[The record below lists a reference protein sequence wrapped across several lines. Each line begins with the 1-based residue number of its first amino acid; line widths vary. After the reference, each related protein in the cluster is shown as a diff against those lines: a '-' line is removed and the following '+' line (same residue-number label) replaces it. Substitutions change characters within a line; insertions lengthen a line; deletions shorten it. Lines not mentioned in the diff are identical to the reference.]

1 MMDENRIRS
10 SIAQSLSTT
19 CFPDARKKQVFDA
32 INGGKPVKKKISL
45 ALVCAIML
53 TLLFAGAALA
63 AVLGVFGRMNASPYD
78 AQKLSKLDQSASV
91 LDLTVPLEAP
101 ISETAAPVQT
111 DYDTILSRQQ
121 ERTFELTLSQTYY
134 DGKKLYYSYT
144 LKTNGAQSWQGE
156 GMPTGVTEW
165 LMEESDKRYAEVWS
179 NDIPGRDK
187 EITVWLD
194 SHESSWIAHENW
206 GLGDGAITKDG
217 AVLDI
222 IGGDS
227 EMLDA
232 CTLQG
237 WQEVALPHE
246 LADLDELTVELS
258 VLYGASLYHQ
268 DETGVRW
275 AHIAQNENRGILR
288 IPFTVYKNGQTSH
301 LHGNAAFADY
311 AAKTGLTVSD
321 VEISGKVILKVPKVW
336 TDTLTD
342 RIENANGGDV
352 ILDYHLMADGQMLR
366 NHNCSLHTPLDGRLE
381 ITVAFDL
388 PKTMNELVLI
398 PEYAKAGIKTDEGI
412 TLLEGEAAE

>member
-1 MMDENRIRS
+1 MDENRVKNL
-10 SIAQSLSTT
+10 IAQSLSDA
-19 CFPDARKKQVFDA
+19 CFPDARKQQVLDA
-32 INGGKPVKKKISL
+32 VQGGKTVKKKMSL
-45 ALVCAIML
+45 ALVCAVVM
-53 TLLFAGAALA
+53 TMLFAGAALA

-78 AQKLSKLDQSASV
+78 AQKLSKLDQAASV
-91 LDLTVPLEAP
+91 LDVTVPLEAP

-156 GMPTGVTEW
+156 GMPTGIEEW
-165 LMEESDKRYAEVWS
+165 LMEEAGKRYRDVWA
-179 NDIPGRDK
+179 NDIPGRDE
-187 EITVWLD
+187 EIANWLG

-206 GLGDGAITKDG
+206 SLGDGAHTAAGD
-217 AVLDI
+217 VLDI

-227 EMLDA
+227 EMLDE

-237 WQEVALPHE
+237 WQEVVLPE
-246 LADLDELTVELS
+246 SLAGQEELTVELS

-275 AHIAQNENRGILR
+275 AHIAQQENRGILR
-288 IPFTVYKNGQTSH
+288 IPFTISKNGQTRH
-301 LHGNAAFADY
+301 LHGQAAFADY

-321 VEISGKVILKVPKVW
+321 VEISGKVILKVPKAW
-336 TDTLTD
+336 TAALTD
-342 RIENANGGDV
+342 RIENQNGGDV

-366 NHNCSLHTPLDGRLE
+366 NHGGSLHTPIEGRLE
-381 ITVAFDL
+381 IAVAFDL
-388 PKTMNELVLI
+388 PETMNELVLI
-398 PEYAKAGIKTDEGI
+398 PEYAKAGIKPEEGI
-412 TLLEGEAAE
+412 PLMEGEAAE